1 MKQTARRHGRKQDT
15 PAVFGRGRVGKH
27 RKDTT
32 TTTSTSSSLESSSSS
47 SSSEEA
53 AQKATRKAT
62 PKGTP
67 KSIRSVDFKFIFMIF
82 GLFKIY

>member
-1 MKQTARRHGRKQDT
+1 MVKMKQTARGPGRKQGT

-27 RKDTT
+27 RKDRTMI
-32 TTTSTSSSLESSSSS
+32 TSTSSSSESSSRSSS

-53 AQKATRKAT
+53 APSKVA

-67 KSIRSVDFKFIFMIF
+67 QVTPKKDKVS
-82 GLFKIY
+82 

>member
-1 MKQTARRHGRKQDT
+1 MVKTKQTARGSGRKQGT

-27 RKDTT
+27 RKDKT
-32 TTTSTSSSLESSSSS
+32 TTTSTLSSSSSSSS

-53 AQKATRKAT
+53 APSKAA

-67 KSIRSVDFKFIFMIF
+67 QVTPKKDKVS
-82 GLFKIY
+82 

>member
-1 MKQTARRHGRKQDT
+1 MVKIKQTARGRGRKQGT

-32 TTTSTSSSLESSSSS
+32 TTTSTLNSSESSLSS

-53 AQKATRKAT
+53 AQKATPKAA

-67 KSIRSVDFKFIFMIF
+67 KGMLKKDKVS
-82 GLFKIY
+82 